1 MKALIFAAGLGS
13 RLKPITDT
21 IPKALVP
28 VGGKPLLEHIILQ
41 LKNSGF
47 DEIIINVH
55 HFAGQIIDFLKLKNN
70 FGIRIEISDERDCLL
85 ETGGGIKHAASFF
98 NDGKPFLVH
107 NVDILSNLDLSDMY
121 RNALKNKAIATLLV
135 SERPSSRHLL
145 FDNQENLCG
154 WLNEQTGAT
163 KSPYSDF
170 YPGNY
175 RKFAFGG
182 IHVISPTIFQ
192 LMDKWEGKFSIIDFY
207 LSVCNTVAIRAYTTE
222 NLQLI
227 DVGKQDTL
235 KNAEEFLRMYEK

>member
-28 VGGKPLLEHIILQ
+28 VGGKPLLEHIVLK

-55 HFAGQIIDFLKLKNN
+55 HFAGQIIDFLKLNN
-70 FGIRIEISDERDCLL
+70 HFGIRIEISDERDLL
-85 ETGGGIKHAASFF
+85 LDTGGGIKQAASFF
-98 NDGKPFLVH
+98 DDGKPFLVH
-107 NVDILSNLDLSDMY
+107 NVDILSNPDLADMY
-121 RNALKNKAIATLLV
+121 RSALENKAMATLLV

-145 FDNQENLCG
+145 FDEQENLCG
-154 WLNEQTGAT
+154 WLNEQTGET

-170 YPGNY
+170 HSENY
-175 RKFAFGG
+175 RKLAFGG
-182 IHVISPTIFQ
+182 IHVISPAIFP
-192 LMDKWEGKFSIIDFY
+192 LMDKWNGKFSIIDFY
-207 LSVCNTVAIRAYTTE
+207 LSVCNTTAIRAYTTE

-235 KNAEEFLRMYEK
+235 KKAEEFLQIYEK